1 MIETQR
7 PLPAGIVPYGEHL
20 ARRGYRLNRMMYDLR
35 IPERRAAL
43 TADPEGFYRSYG
55 LSDEEIRL
63 LQARDWQGLL
73 DAGAN
78 VYTLVKLGGVLGANL
93 LQMGAAMRNEP
104 FEAFMARK
112 GAKH

>member
-1 MIETQR
+1 MLETKR
-7 PLPAGIVPYGEHL
+7 PLPEGIVPYGEQL

-35 IPERRAAL
+35 IPERREVL
-43 TADPEGFYRSYG
+43 VADPEGFYRSYG

-63 LQARDWQGLL
+63 LLSRDWQGLL

-78 VYTLVKLGGVLGANL
+78 IYTLVKLGGVLGDNL
-93 LQMGAAMRNEP
+93 LQMGAKMRGEP